1 MNFLRAVLFSVCILT
16 PALSLGQQGHP
27 GPKFGSL
34 QCRADAQKW
43 TTDPSDDKDA
53 RNLGVN
59 TAIMVNGQFRSISHL
74 TPHVAMT
81 ELMQRVNEMEV
92 CREEDAAFEKQYS
105 TYSSISRSYSD
116 EITFRY
122 DYFLTRHNLREQFF
136 KEDAEMNK

>member
-1 MNFLRAVLFSVCILT
+1 
-16 PALSLGQQGHP
+16 
-27 GPKFGSL
+27 
-34 QCRADAQKW
+34 
-43 TTDPSDDKDA
+43 
-53 RNLGVN
+53 
-59 TAIMVNGQFRSISHL
+59 
-74 TPHVAMT
+74 MT